1 MEGDWRYNTTSRV
14 TGDFTQPRVARGRIT
29 NYRTGDYVNFHLNPS
44 TISEK
49 KGVNLVEDSIPG
61 GSQGLLRWASSK
73 TGVITFSL
81 DLDAEISMRK
91 RGRNMINFAEDDTV
105 DDTNRYSVDAECEFF
120 ASFQF
125 PVDPTILGRSAEP
138 DKVIF
143 TFGRA
148 FAGVLCVVESVDIT
162 YREFSPTLCTTKA
175 KVDLTLKRYAIETIF
190 ANQVYDYAGSVQ

>member
-1 MEGDWRYNTTSRV
+1 MGDEWRYNPSTRQI
-14 TGDFTQPRVARGRIT
+14 GDFTQPNVARGRIT
-29 NYRTGDYVNFHLNPS
+29 NYRTGDFVNFHLNPS
-44 TISEK
+44 AINEK

-81 DLDAEISMRK
+81 DLDAEISLRK

-105 DDTNRYSVDAECEFF
+105 DDTQRYSVDAECEFF
-120 ASFQF
+120 TAFQF
-125 PVDPTILGRSAEP
+125 PVDPAILGRSAEP
-138 DKVIF
+138 DKALF

-148 FAGVLCVVESVDIT
+148 FAGVLCVVESVDIA

-175 KVDLTLKRYAIETIF
+175 KVDLTLKRYAVETVF
-190 ANQVYDYAGSVQ
+190 ANQVYDYQGSVL